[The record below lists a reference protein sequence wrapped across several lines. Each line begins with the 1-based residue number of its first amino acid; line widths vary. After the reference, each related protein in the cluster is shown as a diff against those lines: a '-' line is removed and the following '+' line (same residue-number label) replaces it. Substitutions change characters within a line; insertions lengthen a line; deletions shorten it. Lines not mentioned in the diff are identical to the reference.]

1 MSVVY
6 YALCVVRT
14 SLPVK
19 RQNGVLSLPEEM
31 RFWLLVHKCS
41 GTRHCKLFSLVE
53 SRNSAIRL
61 AGTVYF
67 AFVLPAFLTEKSPR

>member
-31 RFWLLVHKCS
+31 RFWLLVHSVRGHDIANCS
-41 GTRHCKLFSLVE
+41 
-53 SRNSAIRL
+53 
-61 AGTVYF
+61 
-67 AFVLPAFLTEKSPR
+67 VLLKAEIPLYA